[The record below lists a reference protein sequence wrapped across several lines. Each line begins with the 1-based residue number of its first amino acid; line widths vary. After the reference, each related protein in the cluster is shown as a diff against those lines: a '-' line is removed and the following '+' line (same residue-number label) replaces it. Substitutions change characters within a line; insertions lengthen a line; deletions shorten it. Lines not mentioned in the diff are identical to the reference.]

1 VDRLNI
7 DHLLETYPRPSQEI
21 HWVLAMSD
29 ELGNFYKSGDDLLF
43 HSIRAQSLYLQGD
56 YLRRPSLG
64 HLDPA
69 VTVQVTGE
77 HTIPGG
83 NGLREGFV
91 F

>member
-1 VDRLNI
+1 MRKLPSQLWLTICRFTGIPARTSAAVDRLNI

-56 YLRRPSLG
+56 YLRRVDADR
-64 HLDPA
+64 H
-69 VTVQVTGE
+69 
-77 HTIPGG
+77 
-83 NGLREGFV
+83 
-91 F
+91 